1 MVVKK
6 ARPKRATL
14 QDIAREAGVSIT
26 TVSYVLNG
34 TGAVGAEMSKRIRA
48 TAKRMNYRANHSA
61 KATRTGKT
69 RTIGLIL
76 PDLTNPFFPLLAQS
90 IQQSANEADYAV
102 FLVDACNSVEGERAG
117 AQDLLARGTDGI
129 IWCPTSGNDGLSD
142 LRDEIPIVVVDRPM
156 PDYDSVA
163 ADCYEGA
170 RQLADYLIE
179 MGHAHVGVV
188 AGPMAIPSARL
199 RCEGFVDRFRKA
211 ASVDWTVE
219 NPFSIQLTDQTRAS
233 LKSSCSSAIVCGN
246 DLIALGVMRFLHESG
261 LRIPDDVS
269 VVGFDDISWA
279 SFTTPNLTTVRQPF
293 AALGK
298 RAFELLA
305 QRMDG
310 DDSPRALLR
319 LDMSIA
325 KRDSVRPL

>member
-6 ARPKRATL
+6 VRPKRATL

-48 TAKRMNYRANHSA
+48 TAKRMKYRANHSA

-102 FLVDACNSVEGERAG
+102 FLVDACNSVDGERVG

-129 IWCPTSGNDGLSD
+129 IWCPTSGSD
-142 LRDEIPIVVVDRPM
+142 SLAALRDEIPIVVVDRPM

-163 ADCYEGA
+163 ADAYEGA
-170 RQLADYLIE
+170 RQLACHLVE
-179 MGHAHVGVV
+179 MGHTHVGVV
-188 AGPMAIPSARL
+188 TGPLTLASAQA
-199 RCEGFVDRFRKA
+199 RCDGFVDHFNGP
-211 ASVDWTVE
+211 ASVDWRVE
-219 NPFSIQLTDQTRAS
+219 NPFSIHLTDETRECLRNS
-233 LKSSCSSAIVCGN
+233 RSTAIVCGN

-293 AALGK
+293 SALGK
-298 RAFELLA
+298 KAFELLA
-305 QRMDG
+305 RRMDG
-310 DDSPRALLR
+310 DDSPRTLLR
-319 LDMSIA
+319 LDMSVA
-325 KRDSVRPL
+325 SRDSLRRI